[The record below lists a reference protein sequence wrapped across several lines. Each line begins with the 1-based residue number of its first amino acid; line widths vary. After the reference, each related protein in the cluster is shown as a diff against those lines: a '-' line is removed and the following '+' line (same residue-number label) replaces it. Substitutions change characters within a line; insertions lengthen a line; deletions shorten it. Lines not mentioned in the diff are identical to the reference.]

1 MPRFIHSAYDGFF
14 AMTKTDTDIHKECV
28 QRFIDLANAMK
39 NEGLDV
45 NIVSGGL
52 MSASALYAS
61 FLVGGNSGGLTASG
75 VEKVSAV
82 YKRELERIQ
91 KIKKATNAS

>member
-1 MPRFIHSAYDGFF
+1 
-14 AMTKTDTDIHKECV
+14 MTKTDTATHRECV

-61 FLVGGNSGGLTASG
+61 YLVGGNSGGFTDSG

-91 KIKKATNAS
+91 KIKKAANAS

>member
-1 MPRFIHSAYDGFF
+1 
-14 AMTKTDTDIHKECV
+14 MTKTDTELHSECV

-75 VEKVSAV
+75 INKVSAV
-82 YKRELERIQ
+82 YKHELERIQ
-91 KIKKATNAS
+91 KIKKTASSK

>member
-1 MPRFIHSAYDGFF
+1 
-14 AMTKTDTDIHKECV
+14 MTKSDTEAHQQCV
-28 QRFIDLANAMK
+28 QRFIDLANAIK
-39 NEGLDV
+39 NEGIDV

-61 FLVGGNSGGLTASG
+61 YLVGGNSGGLTPSG
-75 VEKVSAV
+75 VDKVAAV

-91 KIKKATNAS
+91 KIKKSDSGT

>member
-1 MPRFIHSAYDGFF
+1 
-14 AMTKTDTDIHKECV
+14 MTKPDAEIHNACV

-39 NEGLDV
+39 NEGVDV

-52 MSASALYAS
+52 LTASALYAS
-61 FLVGGNSGGLTASG
+61 FLVGGNDGGLTASG
-75 VEKVSAV
+75 VEKVAAV

-91 KIKKATNAS
+91 KIKKAASVK

>member
-1 MPRFIHSAYDGFF
+1 
-14 AMTKTDTDIHKECV
+14 MTKTDTDTHKECV

-39 NEGLDV
+39 NEGVDV

-75 VEKVSAV
+75 VQKVSAV

-91 KIKKATNAS
+91 KIKKSAIAK

>member
-1 MPRFIHSAYDGFF
+1 
-14 AMTKTDTDIHKECV
+14 MTKTDTETHKECV
-28 QRFIDLANAMK
+28 QQFIDLANAMK
-39 NEGLDV
+39 NAGMDV

-61 FLVGGNSGGLTASG
+61 FLVGGNDGGLTTSG

-91 KIKKATNAS
+91 KLKKAANGL

>member
-1 MPRFIHSAYDGFF
+1 MS
-14 AMTKTDTDIHKECV
+14 KTDAEIHNGCV

-39 NEGLDV
+39 NEGTDV

-61 FLVGGNSGGLTASG
+61 FLVAGNDGGLTASG
-75 VEKVSAV
+75 VDKVSAV

-91 KIKKATNAS
+91 RVKREQNAT

>member
-1 MPRFIHSAYDGFF
+1 
-14 AMTKTDTDIHKECV
+14 MTQSDTEAHKDCV
-28 QRFIDLANAMK
+28 QQFIDLANAMK
-39 NEGLDV
+39 NSGTEAK
-45 NIVSGGL
+45 IVSAGL

-61 FLVGGNSGGLTASG
+61 YLAGGNNGGLTDSG

-91 KIKKATNAS
+91 QIKKTTSAPRSVN

>member
-1 MPRFIHSAYDGFF
+1 
-14 AMTKTDTDIHKECV
+14 MTKTDAEIHNECV
-28 QRFIDLANAMK
+28 QRFIDLANAIK
-39 NEGLDV
+39 NEGMDV
-45 NIVSGGL
+45 NIVSAGL

-61 FLVGGNSGGLTASG
+61 YLVAGNAGGLTASG

-91 KIKKATNAS
+91 EIKKAGSAP

>member
-1 MPRFIHSAYDGFF
+1 MP
-14 AMTKTDTDIHKECV
+14 KTDTEAHQECV

-39 NEGLDV
+39 NDGVDV

-52 MSASALYAS
+52 MSASALYS
-61 FLVGGNSGGLTASG
+61 SYLVGGNDGGLTASG

-82 YKRELERIQ
+82 YMRELERIQ
-91 KIKKATNAS
+91 KIKKAAGAA